1 MHVYASY
8 DALSGHLLFHSLCL
22 VSSVVRAMC
31 FCFIYVFLFSPCE
44 QRGGARGG
52 GEGTTRLLLVVIFSL
67 FKTPRA
73 GFATV

>member
-8 DALSGHLLFHSLCL
+8 DALSGHLFFHSLCL
-22 VSSVVRAMC
+22 VSPVVRAMC
-31 FCFIYVFLFSPCE
+31 FYSIYVFFVFSM
-44 QRGGARGG
+44 RAAWGGEGG
-52 GEGTTRLLLVVIFSL
+52 GEGATRLLLVVIFSL